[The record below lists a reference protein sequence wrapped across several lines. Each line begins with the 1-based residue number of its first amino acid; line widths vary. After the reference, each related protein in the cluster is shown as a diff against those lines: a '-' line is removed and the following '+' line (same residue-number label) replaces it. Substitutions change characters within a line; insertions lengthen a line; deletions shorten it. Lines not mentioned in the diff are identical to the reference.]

1 MGAAELHVQ
10 DLALRFGGLQALGG
24 VSFTAAP
31 GELLALIGP
40 NGAGKTTVFNCINGL
55 YRPDS
60 GSIRLDGEELVGR
73 KPHRIARR
81 GVARTFQN
89 IELFANMST
98 LDNLMLGR
106 HVHLKGGFIGGM
118 LFSPRVLRE
127 EIAHRRRVEELLDL
141 LDLQGARDQP
151 VSGLPYGI
159 QKMVELGR
167 ALALEPR
174 LLLLDEPCAGMNAE
188 ETLDLAFRVAD
199 IRAEL
204 DVTILLVEHDMRL
217 VMDISD
223 RVLAMGSGHVI
234 TCGAPAEVQ
243 SHPEVLRAIIG
254 ESDAA
259 SGLADEATTAPAP
272 DDTVSAGTSRAAGE

>member
-1 MGAAELHVQ
+1 MGAATLEVK
-10 DLALRFGGLQALGG
+10 DLSLRFGGLQALDKI
-24 VSFTAAP
+24 SFDATS

-55 YRPDS
+55 YRPDE
-60 GSIRLDGEELVGR
+60 GSIRVDGEELVGR
-73 KPHRIARR
+73 KPHRIART

-106 HVHLKGGFIGGM
+106 HIHLRSGFIGGM
-118 LFSPRVLRE
+118 LMNPRVTRE
-127 EIAHRRRVEELLDL
+127 EMAHRRRVEEILDL
-141 LDLQGARDQP
+141 LDLQAARDHP

-188 ETLDLAFRVAD
+188 ETLDLAFRIAD

-223 RVLAMGSGHVI
+223 RVLAMSNGRVI
-234 TCGAPAEVQ
+234 TCGAPAEVRD
-243 SHPEVLRAIIG
+243 HPEVLRAIIG
-254 ESDAA
+254 DTDLS
-259 SGLADEATTAPAP
+259 PAP
-272 DDTVSAGTSRAAGE
+272 TLDPEPPLEAK